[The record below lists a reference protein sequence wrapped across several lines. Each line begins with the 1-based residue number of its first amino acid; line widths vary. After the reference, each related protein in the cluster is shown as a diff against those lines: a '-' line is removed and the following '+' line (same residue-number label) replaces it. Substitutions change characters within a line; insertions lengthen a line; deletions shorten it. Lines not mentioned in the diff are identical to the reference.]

1 MGTTVKNAE
10 SAVLRGQARYKAW
23 LEKHMAE
30 WSQPYTD
37 AMIVAWWGQVPE
49 PIKAQLRAQKPEVV
63 RDFEQR
69 IKALRGG

>member
-1 MGTTVKNAE
+1 MAVNVRNAE
-10 SAVLRGQARYKAW
+10 SAYMRATARYQTW
-23 LEKHMAE
+23 LAKFQAQ

-63 RDFEQR
+63 GDFEQR